1 MRILIYGAGVIGE
14 KSMKNEEYKKLSI
27 NEFTKAEAGYDT
39 SVYARGKRLEF
50 LKKNGLLY
58 KKNQN
63 IRRAEA
69 TILGE
74 LSDNDAYDFILLTVR
89 ENQLYEALAELK
101 NNKSDTIVTMVNSL
115 DSYKKWEDIVGKGRI
130 LPAFPGAGGSIN
142 NDGILDAALT
152 PMMIQPTTFAEIS
165 GNKSEKTKHFSKIL
179 RHAHIPYQKV
189 TDMHLWQ
196 LCHLAM
202 VVPIADAYY
211 ESDDPEKVGK
221 EWKIMRKT
229 AERLKR
235 NFNFLRKQKG
245 KLSPWKMNIFRFLPL
260 SFLTIM
266 LAVTFGSSF
275 GDKFMY
281 QHAMKAP
288 DEMRELHKQF
298 YAYMKKMKK
307 CGCKA
312 KKIQ

>member
-1 MRILIYGAGVIGE
+1 MRILIYGAGVIG
-14 KSMKNEEYKKLSI
+14 SLYATL
-27 NEFTKAEAGYDT
+27 FAEAGYDT
-39 SVYARGKRLEF
+39 SIYARGKRLEF

-58 KKNQN
+58 KKNQS
-63 IRRAEA
+63 IMRAEA

-101 NNKSDTIVTMVNSL
+101 NNKSNIIVTMVNSL
-115 DSYKKWEDIVGKGRI
+115 DSYKKWEDIVGTGRI

-152 PMMIQPTTFAEIS
+152 PRLIQPTTFAEIS
-165 GNKSEKTKHFSKIL
+165 GNKSEKTKQFSKIL

-189 TDMHLWQ
+189 VDMHMWQ
-196 LCHLAM
+196 LCHLAV

-211 ESDDPEKVGK
+211 EADCPERAGRD
-221 EWKIMRKT
+221 WKTMKKT
-229 AERLKR
+229 ARRLKR
-235 NFNFLRKQKG
+235 NFTFLRKQKG
-245 KLSPWKMNIFRFLPL
+245 KLSPWKMNIFRFVPLP
-260 SFLTIM
+260 FLTIM

-298 YAYMKKMKK
+298 YAYMKRMKK
-307 CGCKA
+307 CGCKT
-312 KKIQ
+312 KKVL

>member
-1 MRILIYGAGVIGE
+1 MRILIYGAGVIG
-14 KSMKNEEYKKLSI
+14 SLYAVL
-27 NEFTKAEAGYDT
+27 FAETGYDT
-39 SVYARGKRLEF
+39 SIYARGKRLEF

-101 NNKSDTIVTMVNSL
+101 NNKSNIIVTMVNSL

-152 PMMIQPTTFAEIS
+152 PRMIQPTTFAEIS
-165 GNKSEKTKHFSKIL
+165 GNKSEKTKQFSKIL

-189 TDMHLWQ
+189 VDMHMWQ

-211 ESDDPEKVGK
+211 EADCPERAGRD
-221 EWKIMRKT
+221 WKTMKKT
-229 AERLKR
+229 ARRLKR
-235 NFNFLRKQKG
+235 NFTFLRKQKG
-245 KLSPWKMNIFRFLPL
+245 KLSPWKMNIFRFVPLP
-260 SFLTIM
+260 FLTIM

-312 KKIQ
+312 KKVQ

>member
-1 MRILIYGAGVIGE
+1 MRILIYGAGVIG
-14 KSMKNEEYKKLSI
+14 SLYAVL
-27 NEFTKAEAGYDT
+27 FAETGYDT
-39 SVYARGKRLEF
+39 SIYARGKRLEF

-101 NNKSDTIVTMVNSL
+101 NNKSNIIVTMVNSL

-152 PMMIQPTTFAEIS
+152 PRMIQPTTFAEIS
-165 GNKSEKTKHFSKIL
+165 GNKSERTKQFSEIL

-211 ESDDPEKVGK
+211 ESDDPEKVEK

-312 KKIQ
+312 KKVQ

>member
-1 MRILIYGAGVIGE
+1 MRILIYGAGVIG
-14 KSMKNEEYKKLSI
+14 SLYAVL
-27 NEFTKAEAGYDT
+27 FAETGYDT
-39 SVYARGKRLEF
+39 SIYARGKRLEF

-58 KKNQN
+58 KKSQN
-63 IRRAEA
+63 IRRAKA

-89 ENQLYEALAELK
+89 ENQLYEALTELK
-101 NNKSDTIVTMVNSL
+101 NNKSNIIVTMVNSL

-152 PMMIQPTTFAEIS
+152 PRMIQPTTFAEIS
-165 GNKSEKTKHFSKIL
+165 GNKSEKTKQFSKIL

-189 TDMHLWQ
+189 VDMHMWQ

-211 ESDDPEKVGK
+211 EADCPERAGRD
-221 EWKIMRKT
+221 WKTMKKT
-229 AERLKR
+229 ARRLKR
-235 NFNFLRKQKG
+235 NFTFLRKQKG
-245 KLSPWKMNIFRFLPL
+245 KLSPWKMNIFRFVSLP
-260 SFLTIM
+260 FLTIM

-298 YAYMKKMKK
+298 YAYMTYMKRMKK

-312 KKIQ
+312 KKVQ

>member
-1 MRILIYGAGVIGE
+1 MRILIYGAGVIG
-14 KSMKNEEYKKLSI
+14 SLYTVL
-27 NEFTKAEAGYDT
+27 FAETGYDT
-39 SVYARGKRLEF
+39 SIYARGKRLEF

-101 NNKSDTIVTMVNSL
+101 NNKSNIIVTMVNSL

-152 PMMIQPTTFAEIS
+152 PRMIQPTTFAEIS
-165 GNKSEKTKHFSKIL
+165 GNKSEKTKQFSKIL

-189 TDMHLWQ
+189 VDMHMWQ

-211 ESDDPEKVGK
+211 EADCPERAGRD
-221 EWKIMRKT
+221 WKTMKKT
-229 AERLKR
+229 ARRLKR
-235 NFNFLRKQKG
+235 NFTFLRKQKG

-260 SFLTIM
+260 PFLAIM
-266 LAVTFGSSF
+266 LVVTFGSSF

-298 YAYMKKMKK
+298 YAYMTYMKRMKK

-312 KKIQ
+312 KKVQ

>member
-1 MRILIYGAGVIGE
+1 MRILIYGAGVIG
-14 KSMKNEEYKKLSI
+14 SLYAVL
-27 NEFTKAEAGYDT
+27 FAETGYDT
-39 SVYARGKRLEF
+39 SIYARGKRLEF

-101 NNKSDTIVTMVNSL
+101 NNKSNIIVTMVNSL

-152 PMMIQPTTFAEIS
+152 PRMIQPTTFAEIS
-165 GNKSEKTKHFSKIL
+165 GNKSEKTKQFSKIL

-189 TDMHLWQ
+189 VDMHMWQ

-211 ESDDPEKVGK
+211 EADCPERAGRD
-221 EWKIMRKT
+221 WKTMKKT
-229 AERLKR
+229 ARRLKR
-235 NFNFLRKQKG
+235 NFTFLRKQKG
-245 KLSPWKMNIFRFLPL
+245 KLSPWKMNIFRFVSLP
-260 SFLTIM
+260 FLTIM

-298 YAYMKKMKK
+298 YAYMKRMKK

-312 KKIQ
+312 KKVQ

>member
-1 MRILIYGAGVIGE
+1 MRILIYGAGVIG
-14 KSMKNEEYKKLSI
+14 SLYAVL
-27 NEFTKAEAGYDT
+27 FAETGYDT
-39 SVYARGKRLEF
+39 SIYARGKRLEF
-50 LKKNGLLY
+50 LKKNGLFY

-63 IRRAEA
+63 IRRAKA

-89 ENQLYEALAELK
+89 ENQLYEALTELK
-101 NNKSDTIVTMVNSL
+101 NNKSNIIVTMVNSL

-152 PMMIQPTTFAEIS
+152 PRMIQPTTFAEIS
-165 GNKSEKTKHFSKIL
+165 GNKSEKTKQFSKIL

-189 TDMHLWQ
+189 VDMHMWQ

-211 ESDDPEKVGK
+211 EADCPERAGRD
-221 EWKIMRKT
+221 WKTMKKT
-229 AERLKR
+229 ARRLKR
-235 NFNFLRKQKG
+235 NFTFLRKQKG
-245 KLSPWKMNIFRFLPL
+245 KLSPWKMNIFRFVSLP
-260 SFLTIM
+260 FLTIM

-298 YAYMKKMKK
+298 YAYMKRMKK

-312 KKIQ
+312 KKVQ

>member
-1 MRILIYGAGVIGE
+1 MRILIYGAGVIG
-14 KSMKNEEYKKLSI
+14 SLYAVL
-27 NEFTKAEAGYDT
+27 FAETGYDT
-39 SVYARGKRLEF
+39 SIYARGKRLEF

-101 NNKSDTIVTMVNSL
+101 NNKSNIIVTMVNSL

-152 PMMIQPTTFAEIS
+152 PRMIQPTTFAEIS
-165 GNKSEKTKHFSKIL
+165 GNKSEKTKQFSKIL

-211 ESDDPEKVGK
+211 ESDDPEKVEK

-312 KKIQ
+312 KKVQ

>member
-1 MRILIYGAGVIGE
+1 MRILIYGAGVIG
-14 KSMKNEEYKKLSI
+14 SLYAAL
-27 NEFTKAEAGYDT
+27 FAEAGYDT

-50 LKKNGLLY
+50 LKKKGLLY

-101 NNKSDTIVTMVNSL
+101 NNKSNIIVTMVNSL

-152 PMMIQPTTFAEIS
+152 PRMIQPTTFAEIS
-165 GNKSEKTKHFSKIL
+165 GNKSEKTKQFSKIL

-189 TDMHLWQ
+189 VDMHMWQ

-211 ESDDPEKVGK
+211 EADCPERAGRD
-221 EWKIMRKT
+221 WKTMKKT
-229 AERLKR
+229 ARRLKR
-235 NFNFLRKQKG
+235 NFTFLRKQKG
-245 KLSPWKMNIFRFLPL
+245 KLSPWKMNIFRFVSLP
-260 SFLTIM
+260 FLTIM

-298 YAYMKKMKK
+298 YAYMTYMKRMKK

-312 KKIQ
+312 KKVQ

>member
-1 MRILIYGAGVIGE
+1 MRILIYGAGVIG
-14 KSMKNEEYKKLSI
+14 SLYAVL
-27 NEFTKAEAGYDT
+27 FAETGYDT
-39 SVYARGKRLEF
+39 SIYARGKRLEF

-63 IRRAEA
+63 IRRAKA

-89 ENQLYEALAELK
+89 ENQLYEALTELK
-101 NNKSDTIVTMVNSL
+101 NNKSNIIVTMVNSL

-152 PMMIQPTTFAEIS
+152 PRMIQPTTFAEIS
-165 GNKSEKTKHFSKIL
+165 GNKSEKTKQFSKIL

-189 TDMHLWQ
+189 VDMHMWQ
-196 LCHLAM
+196 LCHLVM

-211 ESDDPEKVGK
+211 EADCPERAGRD
-221 EWKIMRKT
+221 WKTMKKT
-229 AERLKR
+229 ARRLKR
-235 NFNFLRKQKG
+235 NFTFLRKQKG
-245 KLSPWKMNIFRFLPL
+245 KLSPWKMNIFRFVSLP
-260 SFLTIM
+260 FLTIM

-298 YAYMKKMKK
+298 YAYMKRMKK
-307 CGCKA
+307 CGCKT
-312 KKIQ
+312 KKVL

>member
-1 MRILIYGAGVIGE
+1 MKMIQFKYAIISTAFLLGGMTTGCDTLDIDNLETYDE
-14 KSMKNEEYKKLSI
+14 SMVWGDLNL
-27 NEFTKAEAGYDT
+27 A
-39 SVYARGKRLEF
+39 
-50 LKKNGLLY
+50 
-58 KKNQN
+58 Q
-63 IRRAEA
+63 
-69 TILGE
+69 
-74 LSDNDAYDFILLTVR
+74 AYV
-89 ENQLYEALAELK
+89 NNLYEECFEGWSVSADQ
-101 NNKSDTIVTMVNSL
+101 NSDQVTGIPWYLGTITETG
-115 DSYKKWEDIVGKGRI
+115 DSYKKWEDIVGRGRI

-142 NDGILDAALT
+142 DDGILDAALT
-152 PMMIQPTTFAEIS
+152 PRLIQPTTFAEIS
-165 GNKSEKTKHFSKIL
+165 GNKSERTKQFSEIL

-298 YAYMKKMKK
+298 YAYMKRMKK

-312 KKIQ
+312 KKVQRLEKKA

>member
-1 MRILIYGAGVIGE
+1 MRILIYGAGVIG
-14 KSMKNEEYKKLSI
+14 SLYAVL
-27 NEFTKAEAGYDT
+27 FAETGYDT
-39 SVYARGKRLEF
+39 SIYARGKRLEF

-101 NNKSDTIVTMVNSL
+101 NNKSNIIVTMVNSL

-152 PMMIQPTTFAEIS
+152 PRMIQPTTFAEIS

-211 ESDDPEKVGK
+211 ESDDPEKVEK

-298 YAYMKKMKK
+298 YAYMKRMKK
-307 CGCKA
+307 CGCKT
-312 KKIQ
+312 KKVL